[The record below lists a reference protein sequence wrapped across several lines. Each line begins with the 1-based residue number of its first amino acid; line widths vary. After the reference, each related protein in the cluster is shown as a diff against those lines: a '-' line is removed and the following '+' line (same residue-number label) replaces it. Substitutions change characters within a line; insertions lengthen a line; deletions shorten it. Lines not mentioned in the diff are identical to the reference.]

1 MGWVGNEE
9 FDISW
14 EASQPVLSP
23 AIVLIHHGEFH

>member
-14 EASQPVLSP
+14 EASPPALSP
-23 AIVLIHHGEFH
+23 VIVLIHHGVFH